1 MSEARLEYLFDC
13 YINNRCRE
21 GEEEELM
28 ALVAEPNN
36 QANVQRLI
44 DNLVENTM
52 ADLQMP
58 DDAAASILQNI
69 LRAKAVVI
77 PIQQRKSIV
86 AWWWRA
92 AAVVILILAGITYW
106 ILNDNYHTKAKSV
119 PQAQV
124 PVHILPGGNRAVL
137 TTSEGE
143 TIILDS
149 VQNGIIAQQ
158 GNWKISKQGGLL
170 IFNVSASTKPG
181 IPISYNTLSTP
192 KGGQYQ
198 LLLGDGSRVWLNAAS
213 SLKFP
218 TSFVDSQ
225 RIVELT
231 GEAYFEVAKN
241 SQKPF
246 LVNINDMQ
254 VRVLGTHF
262 NINAYDD
269 EDFIKTSLLEG
280 SIKITKGK
288 ISGLLKPGEQATI
301 SNIDDNIQIGKANVE
316 EAIAWKNGLFQFEG
330 ADINHIMNEI
340 SRWYNV
346 QIEYASKLQ
355 TRRFEGKISRS
366 AQLSD
371 VLKILELSNVKF
383 EVLENKII
391 VK

>member
-13 YINNRCRE
+13 YINNRCST
-21 GEEEELM
+21 GEEKELM
-28 ALVAEPNN
+28 ALVTESKN
-36 QANVQRLI
+36 QATVQRLI
-44 DNLVENTM
+44 DNLVENTT
-52 ADLQMP
+52 ADVQMP
-58 DDAAASILQNI
+58 DDVAASILQNI
-69 LRAKAVVI
+69 LKAKAVVI
-77 PIQQRKSIV
+77 PIQQSKSIV

-92 AAVVILILAGITYW
+92 AAVVILFLAGITYW
-106 ILNDNYHTKAKSV
+106 ILNDNYHTK
-119 PQAQV
+119 PQTLPEAQV

-170 IFNVSASTKPG
+170 IFNASALTKPG
-181 IPISYNTLSTP
+181 TPISYNTLSTP
-192 KGGQYQ
+192 RGGQYQ
-198 LLLGDGSRVWLNAAS
+198 VLLDDGSRVWLNAAS

-218 TSFVDSQ
+218 TSFVDNQ

-262 NINAYDD
+262 NINAYGD

-280 SIKITKGK
+280 SIKVSKGTV
-288 ISGLLKPGEQATI
+288 SGLLKPGEQATI
-301 SNIDDNIQIGKANVE
+301 SNKNDNIQIGRANME

-340 SRWYNV
+340 SRWYNM
-346 QIEYASKLQ
+346 QIEYTGKLQ
-355 TRRFEGKISRS
+355 SRRFEGKISRS
-366 AQLSD
+366 APLSD

-383 EVLENKII
+383 EVFKNKII